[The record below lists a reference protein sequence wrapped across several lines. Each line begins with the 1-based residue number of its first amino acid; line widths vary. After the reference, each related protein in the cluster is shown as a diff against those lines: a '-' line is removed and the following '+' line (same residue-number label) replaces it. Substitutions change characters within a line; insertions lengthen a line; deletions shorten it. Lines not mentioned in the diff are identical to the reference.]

1 MHQRAFDTW
10 LLCPAESDLAEVTEH
25 VTRSWIEGLR
35 KKKKKVGE
43 RSKVHKDT
51 ISMLLPCPK
60 LS

>member
-35 KKKKKVGE
+35 KKKKKGWRE
-43 RSKVHKDT
+43 EQS
-51 ISMLLPCPK
+51 P
-60 LS
+60 